1 LLLARRALESAITA
15 WESTR
20 QPEVYRQ
27 ASRLFSDMTEGKW
40 VQVRMSGEGVL
51 QVVDALKNVY
61 EPLHLSLGTCQQ
73 LYLSLR
79 IALLMAAENVGRATP
94 ILADDILVNFDADRR
109 VGAARALRE
118 LSTQRQVI
126 LFTCHEEI
134 VNLMQDVDSQLNCV
148 QL

>member
-1 LLLARRALESAITA
+1 
-15 WESTR
+15 
-20 QPEVYRQ
+20 
-27 ASRLFSDMTEGKW
+27 
-40 VQVRMSGEGVL
+40 
-51 QVVDALKNVY
+51 
-61 EPLHLSLGTCQQ
+61 Q

-118 LSTQRQVI
+118 LSKQRQVI